1 MTNGG
6 LDYDVVVVGGALSGS
21 SVAVLLLREHPEMR
35 ILVVEKSEAFDRKV
49 GEATTEVSGEFFFRR
64 LGLGHHLAHEHL
76 PKQSLRMWF
85 TGDSSTSFD
94 ETVEIGAKFQ
104 SRFPSYQL
112 DRSKFDQHLLET
124 AMAEGAHVLRPARV
138 VSIEVDGGGPAIV
151 TAESAGGVREIRARW
166 VVDTSGREAVL
177 AKTLGLHSKLPEHP
191 TAAIW
196 ARFSGVN
203 DLDNA
208 AIRKKYQRLATT
220 GLVSRTGATNHL
232 VGFGWWCWIIPLR
245 GGDFSAG
252 LVYDTRLFKP
262 PAGDSPGERL
272 KVHLLSHPVGKEMF
286 SHAEPIDGDVR
297 ARAPLPYFASR
308 IAGPNWQLAGDAAGF
323 IDPLYSPGMDYCSWT
338 ARLAFARISKEYRGG
353 EVELEKINADFQES
367 YRSWFE
373 SLYLNKYYYLGDAQL
388 MSAAY
393 LLDISLFFFGPG
405 YSAIVHS
412 GGDDL
417 NCLPFV
423 GPVDRLV
430 GRFMRFYNR
439 RLSAI
444 ARLRKEAGCYGQK
457 NTGWQ
462 ELYTEIGPG
471 PKALKTLRIG
481 LIRWL
486 AAEWHALGLR
496 GKKHCSAVVP
506 AAVPAA

>member
-1 MTNGG
+1 MNKADA
-6 LDYDVVVVGGALSGS
+6 DYDVVVVGGALSGS
-21 SVAVLLLREHPEMR
+21 SVAILLLREHPGMR
-35 ILVVEKSEAFDRKV
+35 VLIVEKSEVFDRKV

-85 TGDSSTSFD
+85 TGDSSTPFD

-112 DRSKFDQHLLET
+112 DRAVFDQHLIGT
-124 AMAEGAHVLRPARV
+124 ASAEGAEVMRPARV
-138 VSIEVDGGGPAIV
+138 VSVETGAGGPAV
-151 TAESAGGVREIRARW
+151 VRVESEGGTREIRARW
-166 VVDTSGREAVL
+166 VVDTSGRDAVL
-177 AKTLGLHSKLPEHP
+177 AKSLGLHQKLPEHP
-191 TAAIW
+191 TAALW

-208 AIRKKYQRLATT
+208 AMRKKHKRLAMT

-232 VGFGWWCWIIPLR
+232 VGYGWWCWIIPLR

-252 LVYDTRLFKP
+252 LVYDTRLFRP
-262 PAGDSPGERL
+262 PPGESPGARL
-272 KVHLLSHPVGKEMF
+272 KEHLLSHPVGREMF
-286 SHAEPIDGDVR
+286 AHAEPVDGDVR
-297 ARAPLPYFASR
+297 ARAPLPYFSKEL
-308 IAGPNWQLAGDAAGF
+308 AGPNWQLAGDAAGF

-338 ARLAFARISKEYRGG
+338 SRLAFARISSEYSGRP
-353 EVELEKINADFQES
+353 VDLDKINADFRES
-367 YRSWFE
+367 YRTWFE
-373 SLYLNKYYYLGDAQL
+373 ALYLDKYYYLGDSQL

-405 YSAIVHS
+405 YSSIVES
-412 GGDDL
+412 GGDDFD
-417 NCLPFV
+417 CLPFV
-423 GPVDRLV
+423 GPVDRVV

-444 ARLRKEAGCYGQK
+444 ARLRREAGCYGRK

-471 PKALKTLRIG
+471 PKALKALRTG
-481 LIRWL
+481 LLRWL

-496 GKKHCSAVVP
+496 SKKAGPAGEPAVSA
-506 AAVPAA
+506 A